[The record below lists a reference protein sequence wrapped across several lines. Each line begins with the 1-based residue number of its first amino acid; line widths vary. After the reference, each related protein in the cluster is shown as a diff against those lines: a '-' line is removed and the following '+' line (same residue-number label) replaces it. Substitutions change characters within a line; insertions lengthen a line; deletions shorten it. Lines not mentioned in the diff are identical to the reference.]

1 MRLDQSHQRISLF
14 GKIITDSLEIKEAKD
29 IENKK
34 IEEKKNP
41 HIVKTFIA
49 DSDDEGDII

>member
-1 MRLDQSHQRISLF
+1 MRLDHPHQRISLF
-14 GKIITDSLEIKEAKD
+14 GKIITDSIEIQEIKN

-34 IEEKKNP
+34 LEEKNNP

-49 DSDDEGDII
+49 DSDDEGEML